1 MKKLL
6 TLFAFAALAIA
17 TAAQSH
23 RLKLYQDSVVAG
35 SELKAGDYMLTV
47 EDNKVVISNGKNEVE
62 ATVKVETAD
71 SKFNSTSIRYLNGDG
86 KYKVREIRIGGTA
99 TKLVFEN

>member
-1 MKKLL
+1 M
-6 TLFAFAALAIA
+6 
-17 TAAQSH
+17 
-23 RLKLYQDSVVAG
+23 
-35 SELKAGDYMLTV
+35 KAGDYMLTV